1 MNGPDAVIAHHE
13 FKLSALFRQVVQ
25 KFLLND
31 ESYAFFLKTAISTIV
46 KRFANPT
53 DWAINPSS
61 SAGHGGGR
69 EDAHNISPVL
79 DKTDI
84 GIGQF
89 KFCLSFH
96 GSLLGGFSQPSQYFF
111 LFGNFAH
118 GFDLAVDHHGR
129 GAENAVLSD
138 FLNVR
143 HLFNVGRDIGF
154 GNRIAD
160 HFLGLLAA
168 CATRTQNFNFHN
180 FSPF

>member
-13 FKLSALFRQVVQ
+13 LKFPALFRKLIQ
-25 KFLLND
+25 KFLLNNQGN
-31 ESYAFFLKTAISTIV
+31 AFFLEPGIRAVI

-69 EDAHNISPVL
+69 EDAHDIPAIL

-143 HLFNVGRDIGF
+143 HLFNVGRDIGL
-154 GNRIAD
+154 GNGITD

-168 CATRTQNFNFHN
+168 HATRT
-180 FSPF
+180 